1 MGNTTKTP
9 RGIDKIDDPNEILEE
24 SRVKIS
30 ENFVKISNDLDE
42 AGATLSEALKKNRK
56 DLAAVIENINQTL
69 SNTTTDLA
77 SQMTALQASITKQLE
92 SAKTNLDKAL
102 LDANTNLTQT
112 MEKALRNDRR
122 NAQKVWGGVLDNTTI
137 DLSLADN
144 FNVQLNNTGTL
155 TFANGVSGQT
165 GVLVITNANKITG
178 YAPNIKWR
186 TVPSQ
191 LNHMESFAYFYWNND
206 YISIGRA

>member
-42 AGATLSEALKKNRK
+42 AGVTLAEALKKNRK
-56 DLAAVIENINQTL
+56 DLAILVENINQSL
-69 SNTTTDLA
+69 SNTTTDLTSKLA
-77 SQMTALQASITKQLE
+77 ALQASVTQQLE
-92 SAKTNLDKAL
+92 TAKTNLDKAL
-102 LDANTNLTQT
+102 ADTKTNLTET

-122 NAQKVWGGVLDNTTI
+122 NAQKVWGGVLDNTSI

-144 FNVQLNNTGTL
+144 FNVKFNNTGAL
-155 TFANGVSGQT
+155 TFVNGVPGQT

-191 LNHMESFAYFYWNND
+191 LNQMETFAYFYWND
-206 YISIGRA
+206 SYISIGRA

>member
-42 AGATLSEALKKNRK
+42 ASSTLAEALKKNRQNI
-56 DLAAVIENINQTL
+56 AAVIENINQTL
-69 SNTTTDLA
+69 SNTTTDLSSKMAALEA
-77 SQMTALQASITKQLE
+77 SVTQQLE
-92 SAKTNLDKAL
+92 AAKTNLDKAL
-102 LDANTNLTQT
+102 ADSKTNLSQT

-122 NAQKVWGGVLDNTTI
+122 NAQKVWNGELETNTV

-144 FNVQLNNTGTL
+144 FNVRLKNPAAL
-155 TFANGVSGQT
+155 SFVNGVPGQT
-165 GVLVITNANKITG
+165 GVLVITDANKITG
-178 YAPNIKWR
+178 YAPNVKWR

-191 LNHMESFAYFYWNND
+191 LNTMETFAYFYWND
-206 YISIGRA
+206 EYISIGRA